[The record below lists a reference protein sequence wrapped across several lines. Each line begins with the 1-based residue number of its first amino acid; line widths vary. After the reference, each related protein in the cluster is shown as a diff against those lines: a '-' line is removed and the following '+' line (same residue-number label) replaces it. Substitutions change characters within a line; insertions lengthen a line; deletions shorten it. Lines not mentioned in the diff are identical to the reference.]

1 MNVWNFTGNIGKT
14 AEKRFTPG
22 GDCVVSFSVAVKS
35 GFGDK
40 AKTTWANCALWGK
53 RGEAVAEYLTKGQQ
67 VGISGEVTLREY
79 ESANGK
85 GMSLDVRVNEVTLL
99 GGKQQGESE
108 APARSKPS
116 NYSEKEKRAKHAD
129 SFEDDIPW

>member
-1 MNVWNFTGNIGKT
+1 MNVWTFTGNLGKP
-14 AEKRFTPG
+14 AEKRFTAN

-67 VGISGEVTLREY
+67 VGVSGEVTLREY

-85 GMSLDVRVNEVTLL
+85 GMSLDVRVHEVTLL
-99 GGKQQGESE
+99 GSKQQGEGGGQGAQAPQNSE
-108 APARSKPS
+108 PAENKP
-116 NYSEKEKRAKHAD
+116 NFD
-129 SFEDDIPW
+129 DFESDVPF

>member
-1 MNVWNFTGNIGKT
+1 MNVWNFTGNLGKA
-14 AEKRFTPG
+14 AEKRYAPSG
-22 GDCVVSFSVAVKS
+22 ECVVSFSVAVKS
-35 GFGDK
+35 GYGDK

-53 RGEAVAEYLTKGQQ
+53 RGEAIADYLTKGQQ

-85 GMSLDVRVNEVTLL
+85 GMSLDVRVNDVTLL
-99 GGKQQGESE
+99 GGKQHGDSE
-108 APARSKPS
+108 APARQAS

-129 SFEDDIPW
+129 SFEEDIPFN